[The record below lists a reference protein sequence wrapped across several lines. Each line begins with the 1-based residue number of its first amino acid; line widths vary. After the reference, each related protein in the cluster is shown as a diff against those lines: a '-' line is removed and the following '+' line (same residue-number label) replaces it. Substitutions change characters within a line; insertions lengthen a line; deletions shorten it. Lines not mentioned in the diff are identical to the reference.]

1 MTFREHICESFELFA
16 NEFMPEFQDA
26 EAEQQEWKTKV
37 LAASRPG
44 WEGSTRRGYAARKL
58 NGSVALED
66 DPVHHPAFRHVVV
79 AVGTVHDRAVV
90 AE

>member
-1 MTFREHICESFELFA
+1 MNSREHICESFELFA

-44 WEGSTRRGYAARKL
+44 LKRST
-58 NGSVALED
+58 
-66 DPVHHPAFRHVVV
+66 PVPS
-79 AVGTVHDRAVV
+79 RAVL
-90 AE
+90 ARIWAQLEPEKAAAAGDD